1 MKNTSLHGTSQEKLR
16 EDGWHKEHRCLKLE
30 DFLEENA
37 KLRNETVCHKLE
49 ELVESMQVVLER
61 TSEEVISTEH
71 QYRISVEP
79 ELADRV
85 RCHPEAP

>member
-1 MKNTSLHGTSQEKLR
+1 MFVYQEKLR

-71 QYRISVEP
+71 QYRMSVEP

-85 RCHPEAP
+85 R